1 MAKNN
6 LKGSII
12 LVVAALIW
20 GLAFVA
26 QSNAA
31 DKIPTFTI
39 LFLRSYIGGL
49 FLLVFI
55 LIRDFKKKI
64 PIIPKDKTDRKK
76 LLLGGLICGTALCVA
91 SSIQQYGISIYPKG
105 VPSEARA
112 GFLTALYV
120 ILVPIASI
128 FFKKHLHPIVW
139 VSVIIAFIGVY
150 ILCMSDGLG
159 SIYLG
164 DVLLFLCGVA
174 FTVHIIT
181 VDTLGKGL
189 DGVKLSMLQ
198 FFVCGTISLVFMLI
212 FELNSLNLSVI
223 LDAALP
229 VLYLGVMSSG
239 IAYTLQI
246 IGQKYADAAVASIA
260 MSLESVFAALGGWV
274 IAGNSMSSREILG
287 CIIMFAA
294 IILAQVGDFNI
305 FKKDTIKS

>member
-6 LKGSII
+6 LKGSLI
-12 LVVAALIW
+12 LITAALIW

-26 QSNAA
+26 QSSAA
-31 DKIPTFTI
+31 DKIPTFTV

-49 FLLVFI
+49 FLLAFI
-55 LIRDFKKKI
+55 LIRDFKKKT
-64 PIIPKDKTDRKK
+64 PIFPKNKSDRKK

-91 SSIQQYGISIYPKG
+91 SSIQQYGISVYPDG

-139 VSVIIAFIGVY
+139 ISVIVAFIGVY
-150 ILCMSDGLG
+150 ILCMSEGLG

-164 DVLLFLCGVA
+164 DILLFACGVA

-198 FFVCGTISLVFMLI
+198 FFSCGTISLVFMLV

-229 VLYLGVMSSG
+229 ILYLGIMSSG

-246 IGQKYADAAVASIA
+246 IGQKHADAAVASIA
-260 MSLESVFAALGGWV
+260 MSLESVFAALGGWI
-274 IAGNSMSSREILG
+274 IAGNCLSLREIFG

-294 IILAQVGDFNI
+294 IILAQLGDFDI
-305 FKKDTIKS
+305 FKQKTTKA